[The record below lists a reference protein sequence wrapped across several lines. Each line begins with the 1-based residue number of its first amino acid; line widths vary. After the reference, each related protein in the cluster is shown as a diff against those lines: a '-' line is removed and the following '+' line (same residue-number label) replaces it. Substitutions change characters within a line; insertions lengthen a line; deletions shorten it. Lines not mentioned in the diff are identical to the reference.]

1 MSNKPVTASIGDKK
15 LEIPGDQPASA
26 KAAAPLAALSSQID
40 PWPHYT
46 MAAGC
51 AGGAGWAYSR
61 MNNPR
66 AAAIAGGFSVLY
78 LFAGRLL
85 VQGNDRLGYDLGTV
99 TSLALLAS
107 AGPAAWTTGEAY
119 VTTMA
124 TMGGEG
130 LGQGP
135 MSCCRCGVHR
145 VLSHCSHHHHDHQ
158 CMTVKNHL
166 LVEGTRK

>member
-40 PWPHYT
+40 PWPHYS
-46 MAAGC
+46 MSAAC

-124 TMGGEG
+124 TMGGVSSIANFVKSYQQRTGKPVE
-130 LGQGP
+130 
-135 MSCCRCGVHR
+135 SE
-145 VLSHCSHHHHDHQ
+145 
-158 CMTVKNHL
+158 VKNRH
-166 LVEGTRK
+166 

>member
-40 PWPHYT
+40 PWPHYS
-46 MAAGC
+46 MSAA
-51 AGGAGWAYSR
+51 S
-61 MNNPR
+61 
-66 AAAIAGGFSVLY
+66 IAGGFSVLY

-124 TMGGEG
+124 TMGGVSSIANFVKSYQQRTGKPVE
-130 LGQGP
+130 
-135 MSCCRCGVHR
+135 SE
-145 VLSHCSHHHHDHQ
+145 
-158 CMTVKNHL
+158 VKNRH
-166 LVEGTRK
+166 